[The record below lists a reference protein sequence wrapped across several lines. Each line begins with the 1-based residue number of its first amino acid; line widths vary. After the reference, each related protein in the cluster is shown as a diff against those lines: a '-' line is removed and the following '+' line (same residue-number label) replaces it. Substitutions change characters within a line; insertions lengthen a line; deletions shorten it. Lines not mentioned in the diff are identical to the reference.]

1 LYIST
6 IVADFTSKFIRD
18 SGNIQVAHGPR
29 NDFVVGGAK
38 GQLQN
43 IEVYEIYTIYAG
55 SGTEPQPT
63 NDLVH
68 FSLKI

>member
-1 LYIST
+1 MGYS
-6 IVADFTSKFIRD
+6 
-18 SGNIQVAHGPR
+18 HGPR

-38 GQLQN
+38 GQLQY
-43 IEVYEIYTIYAG
+43 IDVYEIYTVYAG
-55 SGTEPQPT
+55 SGAT